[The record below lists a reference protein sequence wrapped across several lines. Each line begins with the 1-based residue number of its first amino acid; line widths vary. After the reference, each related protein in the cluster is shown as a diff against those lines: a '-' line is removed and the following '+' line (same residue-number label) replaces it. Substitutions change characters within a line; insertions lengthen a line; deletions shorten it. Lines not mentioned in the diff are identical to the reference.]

1 MEPNT
6 TSTTTARPSRAT
18 RGKGKPTEI
27 EQMEDVAF
35 TVRGL
40 ALQFV
45 WPERERNKT
54 IIAHGNISSTSYKS
68 ISGSVRPRDNF
79 TFSEEELADQV
90 DDAQI
95 KVLVVGLTVPD
106 AKFDDKNPNDKKHGG
121 IVGHALPVDPKRTLK
136 LASRHTGHKTV
147 DEFEV
152 LDEVDQVDKS
162 DMVDDAEIDGVNAFL
177 VATPCTDK
185 APTQT
190 KMYVLGRQENG
201 LCRLF
206 NCPGEEVFYFAEFRD
221 SLKKAGDR
229 QTRWNRLVRAVAT
242 RQEKTEQ
249 SKLAIY
255 GTPRDTTAVMVDPV
269 VAFVNEVAM
278 LTSAFSMTK
287 DPWIMTKLSSVIDE
301 VVPQI
306 ANAVR
311 DHPNLKAFVTTAPKG
326 KIDDFD
332 SDMSAQEEED
342 EDDDDDAG
350 AGIRWDAEAMLAEV
364 AQRWPETAK
373 SLTTQLLS
381 RLRKGIIQEKPH
393 LAPDEIEPLLR
404 VAPTLDSMTNLSDKE
419 LVHAVVDLV
428 RQARSNVPR
437 QGGFSKSSISNEA
450 VRELMIATINAL
462 VKISEANIAQQ
473 QSLQDRL
480 GNDSVPVSPAHLW
493 DMFGNTPDTDA
504 ARRLFDSFNKFLAHW
519 HVGTADIIN
528 PMLTEVIQI
537 LKVAM
542 GIKESDHP
550 RSKKTTNNEAKKKKK
565 SDAEIKKKSDAEI
578 KKKSNAEIKKKSDAE
593 ATEEADK
600 NLMELYKEYQA
611 AGEAMEEPDQG
622 IMDIYDAFEAE
633 CPVVNRDV
641 DMLDIDDQDD
651 TLSCTPKQT
660 QIVRD
665 DLKRGARFENSDLS
679 SEEGTGKD
687 NMTAAVREGK
697 KAAKEIA
704 AKDKTT
710 KKRRCKRRCKRCDD
724 DKVDYC
730 SFEDGTGHALC
741 DYCIENELICEVPP
755 PAEEKGG
762 PRLSQYDDLPPPEGT
777 GGDDVLT
784 PEDKAA
790 KAAKKKAAK
799 AAKKKA
805 AKDDADKD
813 DADKD
818 NDGNDDADRDKTK
831 KKKKKKMMK
840 PKNAEKKKARDAEKG
855 ADKAADKNA
864 EKDVDKDAE
873 QIKPKKRK
881 AKRTKATEDAEEEP
895 AVSVGQGDK
904 GGRGGGG
911 RGGGGASGG
920 RGGRATKK
928 GQN

>member
-6 TSTTTARPSRAT
+6 PSTTTARPSRAT

-27 EQMEDVAF
+27 VQMEDVAF

-90 DDAQI
+90 GDAQI
-95 KVLVVGLTVPD
+95 KVLVVGLTIPN

-152 LDEVDQVDKS
+152 LDEVDQVDKL

-306 ANAVR
+306 ANVVR

-326 KIDDFD
+326 KINDFD
-332 SDMSAQEEED
+332 SDMSAEEEED

-404 VAPTLDSMTNLSDKE
+404 VAPTLDSITNLSDKE

-504 ARRLFDSFNKFLAHW
+504 ARKLFDSFNKFLAHW

-550 RSKKTTNNEAKKKKK
+550 RSKKTTNNEARKK
-565 SDAEIKKKSDAEI
+565 SDAAIKKKN
-578 KKKSNAEIKKKSDAE
+578 NAK
-593 ATEEADK
+593 ATEKADK
-600 NLMELYKEYQA
+600 PLMEFYKDSKA
-611 AGEAMEEPDQG
+611 ASEAMEKADQD
-622 IMDIYDAFEAE
+622 IMNIYNEFELE
-633 CPVVNRDV
+633 CPVVDRDV
-641 DMLDIDDQDD
+641 DMVDIDDQEDS
-651 TLSCTPKQT
+651 LSCTPKQT

-665 DLKRGARFENSDLS
+665 DLKRQPRFDHNSDLS
-679 SEEGTGKD
+679 SDEGTGKD
-687 NMTAAVREGK
+687 NMMAAIRQGK
-697 KAAKEIA
+697 KAAEEATEEA
-704 AKDKTT
+704 AEETAARDTT
-710 KKRRCKRRCKRCDD
+710 TRKLRCKQCDA

-730 SFEDGTGHALC
+730 SLEDLPSRADYYPFEDEDEDPNSPVLC
-741 DYCIENELICEVPP
+741 DYCVDNEYICTLNRQ
-755 PAEEKGG
+755 A
-762 PRLSQYDDLPPPEGT
+762 RFSQYDAFAPQEGT
-777 GGDDVLT
+777 GGDDMRI
-784 PEDKAA
+784 PEDEAAKAT

-799 AAKKKA
+799 KKAAKKKA
-805 AKDDADKD
+805 TKGNADKD

-818 NDGNDDADRDKTK
+818 KTEK
-831 KKKKKKMMK
+831 KKKKDKEKA
-840 PKNAEKKKARDAEKG
+840 KNAE
-855 ADKAADKNA
+855 
-864 EKDVDKDAE
+864 
-873 QIKPKKRK
+873 
-881 AKRTKATEDAEEEP
+881 ATEDAEEEP
-895 AVSVGQGDK
+895 PINAGQSGK
-904 GGRGGGG
+904 SGRGGGGRGGGG
-911 RGGGGASGG
+911 RGGGGRGGSG
-920 RGGRATKK
+920 RGGGARGDRGTKK
-928 GQN
+928 GQD